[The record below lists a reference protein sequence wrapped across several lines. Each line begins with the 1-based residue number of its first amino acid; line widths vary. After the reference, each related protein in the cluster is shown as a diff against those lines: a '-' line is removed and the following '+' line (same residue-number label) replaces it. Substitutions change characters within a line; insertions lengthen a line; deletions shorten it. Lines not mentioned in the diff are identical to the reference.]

1 MKILIITLHYLDQN
15 GGGSFAS
22 RAFINAFAKIADSSM
37 LLFPDN
43 GISISE
49 YIDPTC
55 ELKGIG
61 DKRSKVK
68 KGIDIYRGIIHRFD
82 SDTVLTEIDLFNP
95 DIVVFDNSRC
105 SAGLLEK
112 IKLKQKKIIT
122 IHHNFELE
130 YYKGSKPNIAWR
142 IPFIHYMKNAERIAV
157 VNSDI
162 NLTLTEQDSILLS
175 KYYSNGEKVKINC
188 LGCFEFKP
196 TKSPALIKVQNK
208 VIKIVITG
216 NLSAIQTELCVVH
229 FLTNIFPEME
239 KKIKGF
245 EIIIAGRN
253 PSYSIKKLCINNSS
267 VKLIENQLNM
277 IDVIQNADV
286 YLCPVFLGGGLKLRI
301 MDGLKLG
308 VPVLSHEISARGY
321 DKFIES
327 ECLFVYNNNASFI
340 ESLEKILKLIKEQKL
355 ESIKIQNIYNS
366 LFSFDAGVIR
376 LNKLVEDNL
385 Y

>member
-1 MKILIITLHYLDQN
+1 MKIIIITLHYLDQN

-55 ELKGIG
+55 ELKGIA

-82 SDTVLTEIDLFNP
+82 SDIVLPEIDFFDP

-112 IKLKQKKIIT
+112 IKLKQKKVIT

-130 YYKGSKPNIAWR
+130 YYKGSKPNIVWR
-142 IPFIHYMKNAERIAV
+142 IPFIHYMKNAERMAV
-157 VNSDI
+157 VNSDL
-162 NLTLTEQDSILLS
+162 NLTLTEQDSTLLS
-175 KYYSNGEKVKINC
+175 KYYSNEKKVKINC
-188 LGCFEFKP
+188 LGCFEYKP
-196 TKSPALIKVQNK
+196 SKSPELTKVQNK

-229 FLTNIFPEME
+229 FLENIFPEME
-239 KKIKGF
+239 KKIKDF

-267 VKLIENQLNM
+267 IKLIENPLNM
-277 IDVIQNADV
+277 IDVIQNADI
-286 YLCPVFLGGGLKLRI
+286 YLCPIFLGGGLKLRI

-321 DKFIES
+321 DKFIAS
-327 ECLFVYNNNASFI
+327 ECLFVYNDNSSFI
-340 ESLEKILKLIKEQKL
+340 ESFEKILKLIKEQKM
-355 ESIKIQNIYNS
+355 ESNTIQNIYNS
-366 LFSFDAGVIR
+366 LFSFNAGVIR
-376 LNKLVEDNL
+376 LDKLIKENL
-385 Y
+385 H